1 MRPFSNGDE
10 ENFFGPVVYMN
21 RVDQILELQHLDRNT
36 TEDALLEVV
45 LQGSTD
51 TPHRVKVYLNDE
63 SEEVGEIVFE
73 GQRKGS
79 LRVEIPQSMLE
90 EGENLVSLVA
100 SGDEMDATLLD
111 TIRLTYWHTYT
122 ADDNGLRFMARGGH
136 AVSIGGFSDSNIS
149 VFDITD
155 SDEVIEVIGRVE
167 PRKEGYAVGFRV
179 PGHGERTLLALT
191 EERVKN
197 PVEIV
202 SDHPSSW
209 YQEKGGY
216 DLLIISHR
224 EFFSS
229 LKPLVK
235 LRESQRYKV
244 ALIDVE
250 DLYDEFSFG
259 HKSPKALRDFLSH
272 AKKQWSKPPRF
283 VLLVGDASF

>member
-1 MRPFSNGDE
+1 
-10 ENFFGPVVYMN
+10 
-21 RVDQILELQHLDRNT
+21 
-36 TEDALLEVV
+36 
-45 LQGSTD
+45 
-51 TPHRVKVYLNDE
+51 
-63 SEEVGEIVFE
+63 
-73 GQRKGS
+73 
-79 LRVEIPQSMLE
+79 
-90 EGENLVSLVA
+90 
-100 SGDEMDATLLD
+100 MD
-111 TIRLTYWHTYT
+111 
-122 ADDNGLRFMARGGH
+122 
-136 AVSIGGFSDSNIS
+136 GFSGSNIS

-167 PRKEGYAVGFRV
+167 PWKGSFAVSFRV

-191 EERVKN
+191 DDRVKS
-197 PVEIV
+197 PIEIA

-209 YQEKGGY
+209 HQEKGGY

-229 LKPLVK
+229 LQPLVK

-250 DLYDEFSFG
+250 DVYDEFSFG
-259 HKSPKALRDFLSH
+259 HKSPHALRDFLSL